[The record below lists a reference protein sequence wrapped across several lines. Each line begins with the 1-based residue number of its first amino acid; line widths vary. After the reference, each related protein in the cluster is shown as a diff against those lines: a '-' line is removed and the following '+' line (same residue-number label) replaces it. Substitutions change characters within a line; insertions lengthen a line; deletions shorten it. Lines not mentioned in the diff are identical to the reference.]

1 MFGSKGCSWGLW
13 GSRFWVCI
21 KSYWAPGYELVC
33 NVHNKRILDS
43 ECSERN
49 YMWTTTPPKLSVNSL
64 KVYCIFF
71 QNVFLNFKV
80 RYEKRLWTEFLNGN
94 ILCHSILKCLYFSL
108 KCIMCNCF
116 KSFFLVTKILSFA
129 FSSPQ
134 VAFFY
139 FTRLPFHQ
147 LIFALFSL
155 LPSFHA
161 HCLFEHLSFV
171 CKWSSVRLVSN
182 MSQMIIL
189 GVFASGDGL
198 GSVTCATP
206 PMLLFCISLYHTSF
220 QEVSQWQQFVKDLS
234 VCAILYFQVSH

>member
-13 GSRFWVCI
+13 GSRFWVCV

-49 YMWTTTPPKLSVNSL
+49 YVWTTSQKLSVNFL

-71 QNVFLNFKV
+71 KMYSLIFKV

-94 ILCHSILKCLYFSL
+94 ILCHSILKCPYFSL

-116 KSFFLVTKILSFA
+116 KSIFLVPKIFSFA

-139 FTRLPFHQ
+139 FTWLPFHQ
-147 LIFALFSL
+147 LIFTLFSL
-155 LPSFHA
+155 FPSFHA
-161 HCLFEHLSFV
+161 HCLFEHLSFF

-189 GVFASGDGL
+189 GVLPL
-198 GSVTCATP
+198 GPAWEVWPVP
-206 PMLLFCISLYHTSF
+206 PHPCCCSANHCITLCFKRCHNDSSL
-220 QEVSQWQQFVKDLS
+220 
-234 VCAILYFQVSH
+234 